1 MTKYYYTSLI
11 TFFIL
16 FSAAIGFVLYQTK
29 PSWVTKP
36 NINGDKYDWYNLI
49 LLSLLGGLTLS
60 LIILILYTPTNDSK
74 PTIVKKEK
82 PVTKTKK
89 GNKKP
94 DKKVEIKTYA
104 TEASSIF

>member
-1 MTKYYYTSLI
+1 
-11 TFFIL
+11 L

-60 LIILILYTPTNDSK
+60 LIVLILYTPTNEHTPNIIKKVK
-74 PTIVKKEK
+74 PG
-82 PVTKTKK
+82 TKTKK
-89 GNKKP
+89 SNKKA
-94 DKKVEIKTYA
+94 ETISSSST
-104 TEASSIF
+104 TEVSSIF

>member
-16 FSAAIGFVLYQTK
+16 FSTVIGFVLYQTK

-49 LLSLLGGLTLS
+49 FLSLLGGLTLS
-60 LIILILYTPTNDSK
+60 LIILILYTPTNKNISNTIKIAAK
-74 PTIVKKEK
+74 PEK
-82 PVTKTKK
+82 SKTKAETI
-89 GNKKP
+89 GNS
-94 DKKVEIKTYA
+94 TT